1 MRTFDDYEE
10 AGYAFKTVAGE
21 GQNTVFKVYKRD
33 DADKS
38 ILAMKKLKNFD
49 V

>member
-1 MRTFDDYEE
+1 MKIFDDYEE
-10 AGYAFKTVAGE
+10 AGYALKTVAGE

-33 DADKS
+33 DAKKS

-49 V
+49 L